1 MTDAPTSRPTARGE
15 GARRALLDRLLMAK
29 GDRGDIPRLPPGVNE
44 APLTAAQ
51 ARLWFLNRLFPQSA
65 EYNGYATL
73 KLDTSP
79 GETGFRGAVLELMER
94 HDALRL
100 EVIDASGAPR
110 QRRRDGLAAPVRWS
124 DLSGLAPEEAQA
136 RARALGET
144 AAREPF
150 DPTRAPLFRVA
161 ACKMPDGS
169 LLATCV
175 FHHIV
180 VDGASLGILFEELNA
195 LASGHALKAGPDLGF
210 LDYAA
215 WRAAQEAAGGFDAQL
230 DYWREALGGDLPELV
245 LPKDRPRPVRPTRTG
260 GAAPIALAADLLTGL
275 DALGDAEQ
283 ATRYAVL
290 LAAYKALLHRLTGQ
304 EDLIV
309 GAPFAGRTHPAIE
322 HVAGM
327 FVNTAALRDTVRGRD
342 TPRALV
348 RRVRDTLLAAHDNAE
363 APFDA
368 VVAALKAPR
377 DISYS
382 PVFQTM
388 FGLTP
393 AAGAGLGPGAQAL
406 DLKLDS
412 GAAKWDLTVS
422 LEDFGAHVDGFLEYD
437 KDLFDPSTADRF
449 AAMYVRLCRAFVD
462 GPDAPISSLPL
473 MDGAEREQI
482 LHGLNSYRRPEL
494 LWRNL
499 AEPFQAQVAR
509 TPDATALIAETGPVT
524 YAELNSRA
532 NRLAHHLSARGVG
545 PGDRVAVCMERS
557 PELIA
562 ALYATAKL
570 GAAYAPLDPELPDAR
585 LAYMLED
592 IAPAALLVHAPTRER
607 ALEHALR
614 LDLDADAHQWAQA
627 PDFDPPPYGAPGGAA
642 YILYTSGS
650 TGRPKGVVHPVD
662 AAIAEIEWLHARYP
676 MQLGDANIFKT
687 SFGFDVS
694 IWEIFWTLYY
704 GATLV
709 IPKAGGHRDPQ
720 HLVELVERHGVTF
733 LFLIPG
739 MLELFLQA
747 MTPGGCAS
755 LRWILCGGAPTP
767 PRLRDMH
774 HERCTAVL
782 INGFGPTEAGC
793 VTDMI
798 LPREPGAPVPLGRPA
813 ANYRVYVLDGEL
825 EPQPIG
831 VPGEMY
837 LAGEVG
843 LSHGYLDRPGLTAE
857 RYLPDPHGEPGGRM
871 YRTGDLGRLRADG
884 VLEHLGRIGRQ
895 VKVRGMRIEPAEI
908 EAVLCEHPDIARAVV
923 APAEDEALGLQ
934 LPAFV
939 VPDEGRSIDPEAVLA
954 HARRMLPG
962 HMAPAAVIAIEA
974 VPFNVNGKVDE
985 PALVALWRD
994 APRPERIITPPETD
1008 DEAAMTQI
1016 FAELLGLE
1024 EVGVDET
1031 FFALG
1036 GHSLLIFKL
1045 LGACEARFGVAPSVI
1060 DVFTEP
1066 SPRGLCRLLAEGGS
1080 QGSNLAPLAPVA
1092 GAPLLVFVHAASG
1105 SALPFMETARA
1116 MGEGVSCYGLESPGD
1131 VDPADPI
1138 PVEALADRYVEAVD
1152 AVRELRPV
1160 ILAGWSMGG
1169 CIALEMARRWM
1180 ERGVDVAGLIMLD
1193 TWTPPPALEADGEA
1207 QTARAVIEALEL
1219 RGLEVN
1225 DDMDGLEDPGM
1236 IARLEQVFDANR
1248 AAFMAYRPRPID
1260 IEIDYLR
1267 AEDPPPE
1274 VGPPYPSAY
1283 DAPDRGWSRIAAHT
1297 QARTT
1302 PGGHSTMLSRENA
1315 GDLAQTLKSIIEQ
1328 RLAYGDI

>member
-1 MTDAPTSRPTARGE
+1 MTDASTSARPGPEQAE
-15 GARRALLDRLLMAK
+15 RRALLDKLLSA
-29 GDRGDIPRLPPGVNE
+29 RSARPDIPTLPETVNA

-73 KLDTSP
+73 RLDSAP
-79 GETGFRGAVLELMER
+79 EEAAFREAVAALMQR

-100 EVIDASGAPR
+100 EVIDAAGAPR
-110 QRRRDGLAAPVRWS
+110 QRRREGLDAPVRWS
-124 DLSGLAPEEAQA
+124 DLSALPANEAEA
-136 RARALGET
+136 RARSLCEA

-150 DPTRAPLFRVA
+150 NPAHAPLFRIA
-161 ACKMPDGS
+161 ACAMPDGA

-180 VDGASLGILFEELNA
+180 VDGASLGILFEDLAA
-195 LASGHALKAGPDLGF
+195 LSAGRRPGEASALGF

-215 WRAAQEAAGGFDAQL
+215 WRAEQEEAGGFEAQL
-230 DYWREALGGDLPELV
+230 DYWRDALGGDLPELA
-245 LPKDRPRPVRPTRTG
+245 LPKDRPRPARPSRTG
-260 GAAPIALAADLLTGL
+260 GATGIVLERDLLADL
-275 DALGDAEQ
+275 DALGRAEQ

-309 GAPFAGRTHPAIE
+309 GAPFAGRTDPRIE
-322 HVAGM
+322 RVVGM
-327 FVNTAALRDTVRGRD
+327 FVNTLALRDTVRGEE
-342 TPRALV
+342 TPRGLV
-348 RRVRDTLLAAHDNAE
+348 RRVRDTLLQAQDNAE

-368 VVAALKAPR
+368 VVAALNVPR
-377 DISYS
+377 DISHS

-393 AAGAGLGPGAQAL
+393 AAGATLGPGAQVP

-422 LEDFGAHVDGFLEYD
+422 LEDFGPRVEGFLEYD
-437 KDLFDPSTADRF
+437 KDLFDPETAERF
-449 AAMYVRLCRAFVD
+449 AGMYVRLCRAFAQR
-462 GPDAPISSLPL
+462 PDQPIASLPL
-473 MDGAEREQI
+473 IDGAERQRI
-482 LHGLNSYRRPEL
+482 LHGLNAYRRPDVR
-494 LWRNL
+494 WRNL
-499 AEPFQAQVAR
+499 AEPFQAQAAR
-509 TPDATALIAETGPVT
+509 TPQAPALVT
-524 YAELNSRA
+524 EAGKVAYADLNAQA
-532 NRLAHHLSARGVG
+532 NRLAHHLSACGVG
-545 PGDRVAVCMERS
+545 RGDRVAICMERS
-557 PELIA
+557 PELVA
-562 ALYATAKL
+562 ALYAVAKL

-585 LAYMLED
+585 LGYMLKD
-592 IAPAALLVHAPTRER
+592 IAAKALLVHAATSGRELTHEQR
-607 ALEHALR
+607 I
-614 LDLDADAHQWAQA
+614 DLDADRFCWDDA
-627 PDFDPPPYGAPGGAA
+627 PAMNPAPAGAPGEAA

-709 IPKAGGHRDPQ
+709 IPRPGGHRDPQ
-720 HLVELVERHGVTF
+720 HLVQLVERHNVTF

-739 MLELFLQA
+739 MLELFLEA
-747 MTPGGCAS
+747 LPPGGCPS
-755 LRWILCGGAPTP
+755 LRWVLCGGAPTA
-767 PRLRDMH
+767 PRLRDTH

-837 LAGEVG
+837 LAGEIG

-908 EAVLCEHPDIARAVV
+908 ETVLCEHADVERAVV

-939 VPDEGRSIDPEAVLA
+939 VPVTGRSVDPEAVLA

-962 HMAPAAVIAIEA
+962 HMVPAGVVAIEA

-985 PALVALWRD
+985 SALLALWRD
-994 APRPERIITPPETD
+994 APRPKRVITPPRTD
-1008 DEAAMTQI
+1008 EEAAMTEI
-1016 FAELLGLE
+1016 FAELLGLQ
-1024 EVGVDET
+1024 EVGVEES
-1031 FFALG
+1031 FFELG

-1045 LGACEARFGVAPSVI
+1045 LGACEARLGAAPSVI

-1066 SPRGLCRLLAEGGS
+1066 SPRGLCRLFAEGGS
-1080 QGSNLAPLAPVA
+1080 HCSNLAPLALVP

-1105 SALPFMETARA
+1105 SALPFMATARA
-1116 MGEGVSCYGLESPGD
+1116 IGESVSCYALEAPSD
-1131 VDPADPI
+1131 LDPAAPVPI
-1138 PVEALADRYVEAVD
+1138 EALAQRYVDAVD

-1169 CIALEMARRWM
+1169 CVALEMARLWLA
-1180 ERGVDVAGLIMLD
+1180 RGVDVAGLVMLD
-1193 TWTPPPALEADGEA
+1193 TWTPPPALEAEGEA
-1207 QTARAVIEALEL
+1207 DAARAVIEALEL

-1225 DDMDGLEDPGM
+1225 DDMDGLDDPDL
-1236 IARLEQVFDANR
+1236 IARLERTFDANR
-1248 AAFMAYRPRPID
+1248 AAFMAYRPKPID

-1267 AEDPPPE
+1267 AQDPPPD
-1274 VGPPYPSAY
+1274 VGLAYPQAY
-1283 DAPDRGWSRIAAHT
+1283 DAVDRGWSRFAAAAP
-1297 QARTT
+1297 ARNT

-1315 GDLAQTLKSIIEQ
+1315 GALAATLRSIIED